1 MGVKESGSTSIEQ
14 VELPAAAQARSSG
27 AAALLPNA
35 VEVVQD
41 TTVVLEA
48 RLGEATL
55 SIRQLLDLREG
66 SVVELAA
73 ALDDPV
79 DIVLNGK
86 VIARGQLVAQGE
98 QFGIQITEIK
108 APA

>member
-14 VELPAAAQARSSG
+14 VELPAAAPVRSSG

-35 VEVVQD
+35 VEIVQD
-41 TTVVLEA
+41 TNVVLEV

-55 SIRQLLDLREG
+55 SIRQLLELREG

-86 VIARGQLVAQGE
+86 LIARGQLVAQGE
-98 QFGIQITEIK
+98 QFGVQITEIK

>member
-1 MGVKESGSTSIEQ
+1 MGAKESGSTSIEH
-14 VELPAAAQARSSG
+14 VELPAASQARSSG

-35 VEVVQD
+35 VEVVHD
-41 TTVVLEA
+41 TNVVLEV

-66 SVVELAA
+66 SVVELTA

-98 QFGIQITEIK
+98 QFGVQITEIK
-108 APA
+108 TPA